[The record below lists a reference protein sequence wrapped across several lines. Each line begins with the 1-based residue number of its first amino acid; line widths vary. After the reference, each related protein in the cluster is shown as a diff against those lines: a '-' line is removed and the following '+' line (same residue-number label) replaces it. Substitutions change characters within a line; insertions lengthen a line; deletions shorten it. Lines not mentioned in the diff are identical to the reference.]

1 MIYTD
6 VPYIDYKIKTIEGF
20 PMKKIESYDLT
31 PCDVIFSHVN
41 KPKDFLM
48 CKSTNVFD
56 DRWRVNIYSKR
67 YVEGIEGKYISG
79 SYFIHFDK
87 SNGDLTIVSPKT

>member
-1 MIYTD
+1 MLIVSENCTLENIMIT
-6 VPYIDYKIKTIEGF
+6 
-20 PMKKIESYDLT
+20 KKNVENNFNLT

>member
-1 MIYTD
+1 MLIVSENCTLENIMIT
-6 VPYIDYKIKTIEGF
+6 
-20 PMKKIESYDLT
+20 KKNTENNFNLT
-31 PCDVIFSHVN
+31 PCDVIFNHVN

-48 CKSTNVFD
+48 CKSSNVFD

-79 SYFIHFDK
+79 SYFVHFDK
-87 SNGDLTIVSPKT
+87 SNGDLRFVSPKT

>member
-1 MIYTD
+1 MLIVSENCTLEN
-6 VPYIDYKIKTIEGF
+6 IMTT
-20 PMKKIESYDLT
+20 KKNPESNFDLT
-31 PCDVIFSHVN
+31 PCDVIFNHVN

-48 CKSTNVFD
+48 CKSSNVFD

-79 SYFIHFDK
+79 SYFVHFDK
-87 SNGDLTIVSPKT
+87 SNGDLRFVSPKT

>member
-1 MIYTD
+1 MLIVSENCALENIMIT
-6 VPYIDYKIKTIEGF
+6 
-20 PMKKIESYDLT
+20 KKNTENNFNLT